1 MFYVEAHVVGE
12 RRKLAGGVLVREACY
27 TAR

>member
-1 MFYVEAHVVGE
+1 MFYVEVHVVGE

-27 TAR
+27 TTR